1 MNAAIATSDPRA
13 SAAAASVLR
22 SGGNAIDAAVT
33 AALVLYVVEPQSC
46 GVGGDGFLMVYNG
59 NAYPS
64 ALDGS
69 GAIPIKLT
77 TENLKA
83 DGLDDVPPRGARSV
97 TTPGAIH
104 LLETALQRFGTITF
118 SQALGPAIEF
128 ARKGFRVR
136 DSLARASAGAA
147 KALFLDPVLGPLYSP
162 KGRGLTLGTIIT
174 NQRLADCL
182 ETLSNE
188 GAQALFNGK
197 IGESILRTV
206 QNGGGYL
213 TEFDLANHQTESIEP
228 ISIEFCNHT
237 IWQLPQPTQGPA
249 VINALDNIASTS
261 PPDWRDIVQSTRDG
275 MASAGFDPSAVVVN
289 TPPPA
294 KGDTTYLAV
303 VDQNGLVASLIT
315 SIFGDFGSQ
324 LGVEEIGGPIHNRAT
339 TLRMVKKKPVPG
351 KPPHTTIPSLITGPL
366 GFHFALGVAGGVM
379 QPQAQV
385 QLITRMLVED
395 FAPQQAIDAP
405 RFKVCFGG
413 ALALEAN
420 HELVEMY
427 PDALNQPAGPEGFG
441 AAQIVGW
448 YKGELHAAADA
459 RRGGSAVIVTS

>member
-59 NAYPS
+59 NAHPS

-147 KALFLDPVLGPLYSP
+147 KALFQSH
-162 KGRGLTLGTIIT
+162 
-174 NQRLADCL
+174 
-182 ETLSNE
+182 
-188 GAQALFNGK
+188 
-197 IGESILRTV
+197 
-206 QNGGGYL
+206 
-213 TEFDLANHQTESIEP
+213 DLAITAAHSRSCCHKRFRQHRID
-228 ISIEFCNHT
+228 
-237 IWQLPQPTQGPA
+237 LPTRLENITLKYYLSSVTQW
-249 VINALDNIASTS
+249 T
-261 PPDWRDIVQSTRDG
+261 
-275 MASAGFDPSAVVVN
+275 
-289 TPPPA
+289 
-294 KGDTTYLAV
+294 K
-303 VDQNGLVASLIT
+303 SL
-315 SIFGDFGSQ
+315 
-324 LGVEEIGGPIHNRAT
+324 N
-339 TLRMVKKKPVPG
+339 
-351 KPPHTTIPSLITGPL
+351 
-366 GFHFALGVAGGVM
+366 
-379 QPQAQV
+379 
-385 QLITRMLVED
+385 
-395 FAPQQAIDAP
+395 
-405 RFKVCFGG
+405 
-413 ALALEAN
+413 
-420 HELVEMY
+420 
-427 PDALNQPAGPEGFG
+427 
-441 AAQIVGW
+441 
-448 YKGELHAAADA
+448 
-459 RRGGSAVIVTS
+459 